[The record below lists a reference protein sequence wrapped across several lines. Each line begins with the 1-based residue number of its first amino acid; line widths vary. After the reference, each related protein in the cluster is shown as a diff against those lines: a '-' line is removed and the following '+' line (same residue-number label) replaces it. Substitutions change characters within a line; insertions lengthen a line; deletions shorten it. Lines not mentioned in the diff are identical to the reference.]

1 MTRIAGVSKEV
12 YEEKRARIIQMLE
25 EGATCNEIKEALGY
39 KSCCQIYR
47 VRDEICG
54 KRERATWHH
63 ENYKYEKHDDEVIQM
78 RKEGA
83 TYKEIASFFGYKSVS
98 SVEQIL
104 CKHNAVDSRS
114 EKEARNKS
122 IIEARKHGVSMSAI
136 ADQFGITHS
145 CVSSIC
151 RANGVGGKLAKDKS
165 IDYGYGECALCGA
178 RFKKKA
184 ENQKFCTSACRKRA
198 SWRKHDPLRDKR
210 FKGAIIDN
218 DITLHKLFRMSGGV
232 CYLCGG
238 ACDWNDK
245 ITINGRPY
253 AKAKYP
259 SIDHVIPLSKGGE
272 HSWNNVRLAHLGCN
286 SSKGAKM

>member
-1 MTRIAGVSKEV
+1 MGSLKKAEYEAKRQRIVE
-12 YEEKRARIIQMLE
+12 MLE
-25 EGATCNEIKEALGY
+25 SGATLKEIKTTLGY
-39 KSCCQIYR
+39 KSYCQIYK
-47 VRDEICG
+47 VRDELNG
-54 KRERATWHH
+54 KRDRALWVRK
-63 ENYKYEKHDDEVIQM
+63 NYKYEKHDDEVVKM
-78 RKEGA
+78 REEGA

-104 CKHNAVDSRS
+104 RKHNAVDSIS

-122 IIEARKHGVSMSAI
+122 IIEARKHGVSMSAL
-136 ADQFGITHS
+136 ADQFGVTHS
-145 CVSSIC
+145 CVSSVC
-151 RANGVGGKLAKDKS
+151 RANGVGGKLARNES

-238 ACDWNDK
+238 ACDWNAK
-245 ITINGRPY
+245 IIINGRPY

-272 HSWNNVRLAHLGCN
+272 HSWNNVRLAHLACN

>member
-1 MTRIAGVSKEV
+1 MGSLKKAEYEAKRQRIVE
-12 YEEKRARIIQMLE
+12 MLE
-25 EGATCNEIKEALGY
+25 SGATLKEIKTTLGY
-39 KSCCQIYR
+39 KSYCQIYK
-47 VRDEICG
+47 VRDELNG
-54 KRERATWHH
+54 KRDRALWVRK
-63 ENYKYEKHDDEVIQM
+63 NYKYEKHDDEVVKM
-78 RKEGA
+78 REEGA

-104 CKHNAVDSRS
+104 RKHNAVDSIS

-122 IIEARKHGVSMSAI
+122 IIEARKHGVSMSAL
-136 ADQFGITHS
+136 ADQFGVTHS
-145 CVSSIC
+145 CVSSVC
-151 RANGVGGKLAKDKS
+151 RANGVGGKLARNES

-238 ACDWNDK
+238 ACDWNAK
-245 ITINGRPY
+245 IIINGRPY

>member
-1 MTRIAGVSKEV
+1 MGSLKKAEYEAKRQRIVE
-12 YEEKRARIIQMLE
+12 MLE
-25 EGATCNEIKEALGY
+25 SGATLKEIKTTLGY
-39 KSCCQIYR
+39 KSYCQIYK
-47 VRDEICG
+47 VRDELNG
-54 KRERATWHH
+54 KRDRALWVRK
-63 ENYKYEKHDDEVIQM
+63 NYKYEKHDDEVVKM
-78 RKEGA
+78 REEGA

-104 CKHNAVDSRS
+104 RKHNAVDSIS

-122 IIEARKHGVSMSAI
+122 IIEARKHGVSMSAL
-136 ADQFGITHS
+136 ADQFGVTHS
-145 CVSSIC
+145 CVSSVC
-151 RANGVGGKLAKDKS
+151 RANGVGGKLARNES
-165 IDYGYGECALCGA
+165 IDYGYGECVLCGA

-238 ACDWNDK
+238 ACDWNAK
-245 ITINGRPY
+245 IIINGRPY

>member
-1 MTRIAGVSKEV
+1 MGSLKKAEYEAKRQRIVE
-12 YEEKRARIIQMLE
+12 MLE
-25 EGATCNEIKEALGY
+25 SGATLKEIKTTLGY
-39 KSCCQIYR
+39 KSYCQIYK
-47 VRDEICG
+47 VRDELNG
-54 KRERATWHH
+54 KRDRALWVRK
-63 ENYKYEKHDDEVIQM
+63 NYKYEKHDDEVVKM
-78 RKEGA
+78 REEGA

-104 CKHNAVDSRS
+104 RKHNAVDSIS

-122 IIEARKHGVSMSAI
+122 IIEARKHGVSMSAL
-136 ADQFGITHS
+136 ADQFGVTHS
-145 CVSSIC
+145 CVSSVC
-151 RANGVGGKLAKDKS
+151 RANGVGGKLARNES
-165 IDYGYGECALCGA
+165 IDYGYGECVLCGA

-238 ACDWNDK
+238 ACDWNAK
-245 ITINGRPY
+245 IIINGRPY

-259 SIDHVIPLSKGGE
+259 SIDHVIPLSKGVE